1 MRGPGSRGGI
11 SRRGRGSKK
20 VDASDKHTD
29 RAGTSAS
36 TSHEGRG
43 GRGGGGTSGRGGS
56 SSRGGKSS
64 MMSMLDIAPAPSPQ
78 SHAGNLAPAPGPS
91 PLAGPELVMK

>member
-1 MRGPGSRGGI
+1 LRGPGSRGGV
-11 SRRGRGSKK
+11 SRRGRGAKK
-20 VDASDKHTD
+20 ADASDKHTD

-43 GRGGGGTSGRGGS
+43 GRGGGSAGRGGS

-64 MMSMLDIAPAPSPQ
+64 MMSVLDIAPAPGPQ
-78 SHAGNLAPAPGPS
+78 GHTGNLAPAPGPS
-91 PLAGPELVMK
+91 PLAGPDLVMK